1 MMRGF
6 GEGRDPL
13 ELIEERESTLQLLSQ
28 TKPER
33 LQKNYQTYSIDP
45 STRYLDIAEMVAPG
59 DISHL
64 YDRGEGPLEPTV
76 IIKSGLASSNTNK
89 KGEFCQ
95 LV

>member
-1 MMRGF
+1 MMKGF

-33 LQKNYQTYSIDP
+33 LHKNYQTYTIDP
-45 STRYLDIAEMVAPG
+45 STRYLDIVEMVIPG

-64 YDRGEGPLEPTV
+64 YDTGHGPQIPTV
-76 IIKSGLASSNTNK
+76 IIKSGLVNGNVK
-89 KGEFCQ
+89 KNGGCCW
-95 LV
+95 